1 MNTSDMNNSEQ
12 DAGDPELSSRLF
24 YIGKDNENH
33 WVVQDA
39 RGQYG
44 GLFVSRTE
52 ALRFAMFENGHRPE
66 AVMMVPGILELKIGR
81 RPILETGQNG
91 ARRAA

>member
-1 MNTSDMNNSEQ
+1 MNTSNANNSGQ
-12 DAGDPELSSRLF
+12 SDNDRELTSRLF
-24 YIGKDNENH
+24 YIGKDTQDH
-33 WVVQDA
+33 WVVQDS

-44 GLFVSRTE
+44 GLFVSRSE

-66 AVMMVPGILELKIGR
+66 AVMMVPGILELRIGR
-81 RPILETGQNG
+81 KPVVEPAQNG

>member
-1 MNTSDMNNSEQ
+1 MNTSDIDQPEQ
-12 DAGDPELSSRLF
+12 NASDPELSSRLF
-24 YIGKDNENH
+24 YIGKDNQDH

-39 RGQYG
+39 SGQYG

-66 AVMMVPGILELKIGR
+66 AIMMVPGVLELTIGR
-81 RPILETGQNG
+81 GPIL
-91 ARRAA
+91 AA